1 MTRAKII
8 ASFTCVVLLAL
19 IVYSQRVYAQE
30 QTPLV
35 WAKDI
40 GGIYYQ
46 HGQALAYDDTG
57 NVYVTG
63 YFNGKADFDP
73 GAGTYYLSPAGNAD
87 IFILKLNSK
96 GNFVWAKRV
105 GGTGGDIGYSIALD
119 DSGNVYVA
127 GTFEYKTDFDP
138 GSGTYYLT
146 SPVLKDAFILKLT
159 NSGNFIWAKQF
170 TGIKEEVV
178 YSIAL
183 DKSGNVYSTGY
194 FQDSV
199 DFDPGVGK
207 YSLYTGLNG
216 CVFVSKLT
224 RGGQFVW
231 ARQMGYVNNPSIAN
245 SIALD
250 DSAYIYTTGN
260 FNGTADFDPGSGTY
274 NLNSGGILDIFVSKL
289 NKSGNFVWAA
299 KLGGSA
305 DYEEGC
311 GITTDKH
318 GSVYATGYFEGTA
331 DFDPGTSSYNLTSA
345 GGRDIFVCK
354 LSRLGK
360 FEWAKKM
367 GSAAD
372 EIAYSV
378 AVDDSCRSYIIG
390 SYDDIVMYK
399 LDSIGKTILKDVLGT
414 NFGDRGYCIKVDP
427 LYNIYST
434 GYFGNT
440 IDFDPT
446 NKKFFL
452 TPQGYEDIFIY
463 KMKQC
468 RITTSNITVK
478 TCVKY
483 LVPSKKRTLSISGT
497 FRDTIEN
504 SKGCDSIITIK
515 LTINQPKSASHKVTS
530 CRQYISPSKKYK
542 WTTSNIFYD
551 TIATIQGCDS
561 LLTIKLTIGNN
572 NTYDTIS
579 PVACYTYISPSNKY
593 IWKKT
598 GKYLDTIPNS
608 LACDSIITINLNII
622 NNTTYSF
629 IASTVCDKYISPSH
643 RYIWTSSGTYYD
655 TLINSTGCDSII
667 TIQLKVNNK
676 SAASISPQVCRSYT
690 SPSGK
695 YIWMKSGKYTDIIP
709 SANGCDST
717 ITINL
722 QVKTSIPLNI
732 SSVNCNSYTSPSG
745 RYIWKASGTFKDT
758 VFNPARCD
766 SIFTV
771 NLKINKSS
779 SSVISPTSCK
789 SYLSHDKKQ
798 TWKKSGTYF
807 DTLKN
812 AAGCDSFMT
821 INLTIKNAN
830 ITVTNNAPVL
840 KANASPAKYQWLN
853 CDSGYTK
860 VKGAIDQSFMAMHNG
875 SYAVEIYQDNCRDTS
890 ACYIVSN
897 VWIHSINQP
906 YIRLFPNPTSSDVE
920 FVTSQNLGLIRVLV
934 YGLNGTLLFEKN
946 FDESSF
952 KFNIPGSTGL
962 YFVKVITS
970 NNEEKV
976 FRVMKK

>member
-1 MTRAKII
+1 MTRSKNI
-8 ASFTCVVLLAL
+8 ASFTFIVLLAFT
-19 IVYSQRVYAQE
+19 VNSQRVFAQE

-40 GGIYYQ
+40 GGIFYQ
-46 HGQALAYDDTG
+46 HGQVLAYDDTG

-73 GAGTYYLSPAGNAD
+73 GAGTYYLSPAGKAD
-87 IFILKLNSK
+87 IFILKLNYK

-105 GGTGGDIGYSIALD
+105 GGTGEDIGYSIALD

-183 DKSGNVYSTGY
+183 DKSGTVYSTGY

-207 YSLYTGLNG
+207 YSLFTGLDG

-231 ARQMGYVNNPSIAN
+231 VRQMAYVNNASMAN

-250 DSAYIYTTGN
+250 DSAYIYTTGK
-260 FNGTADFDPGSGTY
+260 FHGTADFDPGSGTY
-274 NLNSGGILDIFVSKL
+274 NLSSGGILDIFVSKL

-305 DYEEGC
+305 DNEEGY
-311 GITTDKH
+311 GITTDKR

-354 LSRLGK
+354 LSRIGK
-360 FEWAKKM
+360 FEWAKKI

-372 EIAYSV
+372 EIAYSI

-399 LDSIGKTILKDVLGT
+399 LDSLGKTILNNVLGT
-414 NFGDRGYCIKVDP
+414 YFSDRGYCIKIDP

-446 NKKFFL
+446 SKKFFL

-468 RITTSNITVK
+468 RITTSDITVK
-478 TCVKY
+478 TCGKY

-515 LTINQPKSASHKVTS
+515 LTINQPKSASLKVTS

-542 WTTSNIFYD
+542 WTTSNIYYD
-551 TIATIQGCDS
+551 TISTIQGCDS
-561 LLTIKLTIGNN
+561 LLTIKLTINN

-579 PVACYTYISPSNKY
+579 PVACYTYISPSKKY
-593 IWKKT
+593 IWKKS

-608 LACDSIITINLNII
+608 LACDSIITLNLNIT

-629 IASTVCDKYISPSH
+629 IAPRVCDNYISPSR

-655 TLINSTGCDSII
+655 TLINSTGCDS
-667 TIQLKVNNK
+667 V
-676 SAASISPQVCRSYT
+676 
-690 SPSGK
+690 
-695 YIWMKSGKYTDIIP
+695 
-709 SANGCDST
+709 

-722 QVKTSIPLNI
+722 QVKTSTKLNI
-732 SSVNCNSYTSPSG
+732 SPVNCNSYTSPSR
-745 RYIWKASGTFKDT
+745 RYIWKASGTYKDT
-758 VFNPARCD
+758 VFNPTGCD

-779 SSVISPTSCK
+779 SSVIYPTSCK

-798 TWKKSGTYF
+798 IWKQSGTYF

-812 AAGCDSFMT
+812 AGGCDSFMT

-840 KANASPAKYQWLN
+840 KANASLANYQWLN

-860 VKGAIDQSFMAMHNG
+860 VKGAVEQSFMAMHNG

-890 ACYIVSN
+890 ACYLVSN

-906 YIRLFPNPTSSDVE
+906 YIRLFPNPTGSDVE
-920 FVTSQNLGLIRVLV
+920 FVTSQNSGLIRVLV
-934 YGLNGTLLFEKN
+934 YGLNGTLLFEKV

-962 YFVKVITS
+962 YIVRVITS
-970 NNEEKV
+970 NKEEKV
-976 FRVMKK
+976 FRVMKSK